1 MNDALR
7 KAREIL
13 RDVTP
18 LKSDCGR
25 ICGAR
30 CCQSLEAEESGML
43 LFPGE
48 EEAYRD
54 KAGWIL
60 RDTSAGLLVI
70 CPGRCRREE
79 RPLACRL
86 FPLLPVI
93 RESGIKAAAD
103 QRARGICPL
112 LRQGI
117 RGLDP
122 AFVSAAREAG
132 NLLAQDAECRAFLL
146 TLTAAQDE
154 LKELRSKLGADMTT
168 GEVY

>member
-93 RESGIKAAAD
+93 RESGIKAGGSA
-103 QRARGICPL
+103 RCCARGSGGWIRPL
-112 LRQGI
+112 FPR
-117 RGLDP
+117 RGK
-122 AFVSAAREAG
+122 RETCWRRMLNAG
-132 NLLAQDAECRAFLL
+132 LSC
-146 TLTAAQDE
+146 
-154 LKELRSKLGADMTT
+154 
-168 GEVY
+168 